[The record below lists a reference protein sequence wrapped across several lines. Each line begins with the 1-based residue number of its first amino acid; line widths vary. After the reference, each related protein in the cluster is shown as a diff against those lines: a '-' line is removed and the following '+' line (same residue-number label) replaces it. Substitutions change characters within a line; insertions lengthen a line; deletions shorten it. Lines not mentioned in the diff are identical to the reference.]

1 MCSRRTRRA
10 IPLLAAIS
18 GKLIYFAIGVVTA
31 IIAMGLTYVDHL
43 LNWKHATSQKKVWSI
58 PISNRGITRRS
69 EVGSRIRLTLI
80 TVLLAAVSVG
90 MFVWGLLAVEHSV
103 RVWAN

>member
-69 EVGSRIRLTLI
+69 EVGSRIRLT
-80 TVLLAAVSVG
+80 
-90 MFVWGLLAVEHSV
+90 
-103 RVWAN
+103 

>member
-1 MCSRRTRRA
+1 LKDNGRRDYTLNSTTLG
-10 IPLLAAIS
+10 PTN
-18 GKLIYFAIGVVTA
+18 GVQF
-31 IIAMGLTYVDHL
+31 ITYVDHL

-90 MFVWGLLAVEHSV
+90 MFVWGLLAVEHAV